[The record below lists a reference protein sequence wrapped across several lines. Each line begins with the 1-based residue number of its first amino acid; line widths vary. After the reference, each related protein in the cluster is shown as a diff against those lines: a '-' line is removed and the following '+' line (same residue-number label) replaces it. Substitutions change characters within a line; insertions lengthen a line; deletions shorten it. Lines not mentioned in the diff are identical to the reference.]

1 LYFDPLELQQNR
13 CPLPLS
19 SRGMGL
25 W

>member
-1 LYFDPLELQQNR
+1 LYFDPLELQQNKR
-13 CPLPLS
+13 PLPLS